1 MKKYRLIKELPWIEA
16 GTEFI
21 YNVGDGRRWVELVW
35 WRNIWWL
42 LDFIKAFWIDNDFFE
57 PIEEKKTFD
66 DLKHMKDKVW
76 CIDFKWDVACCT
88 FSNMKP
94 RSETFLTREEAEDEH
109 KRREWANRKDKFFPQ
124 EWEKYWYPDTDGRP
138 SFTFYY
144 SSQTWDILRAN
155 SWLCFR
161 TWEKCEDA
169 IKNSDIVRLF
179 YTIR

>member
-1 MKKYRLIKELPWIEA
+1 MAKKFKLLKDIPWGKAWDILPTEFSIWTKWIAEEYAKKYP
-16 GTEFI
+16 
-21 YNVGDGRRWVELVW
+21 
-35 WRNIWWL
+35 
-42 LDFIKAFWIDNDFFE
+42 DFFE
-57 PIEEKKTFD
+57 PIEEKLSYDTLTKE
-66 DLKHMKDKVW
+66 DKVW
-76 CIDFKWDVACCT
+76 FIDYNWEIYCGDEFTSECC
-88 FSNMKP
+88 
-94 RSETFLTREEAEDEH
+94 RSETFVSKQSAEDEH

-144 SSQTWDILRAN
+144 SSQTLDILRAN

-161 TWEKCEDA
+161 TGEKCEDA